1 MSDASLVDALVGSKR
16 IITRPGMDQIEYHSM
31 FVTAEELGAFQG
43 KYPENIVGLLTA
55 FYDPDPYGQE
65 RRGKEIKIKMHRPQL
80 NMLIGVTPSNLMT
93 WMPPFAWDQGFTS
106 RIILVYGDD
115 QQIIDDF
122 ETQKRPISRD
132 LLYDLQLINGLVG
145 EFTVT
150 EDYKRAVD
158 NWRKLGQPDL
168 ANPPKA
174 NPLQRSAEG
183 SPIQAIDDCLRRPVE
198 QPPNWSPRLQPR
210 PRLAARS

>member
-1 MSDASLVDALVGSKR
+1 MKVWLTTSEPIYPNVYAWLCGPPGIGKNRSVRAVKRYLHELPEFHFSPTSMSDASLVDALVGSKR

-145 EFTVT
+145 EFTVH
-150 EDYKRAVD
+150 R
-158 NWRKLGQPDL
+158 G
-168 ANPPKA
+168 
-174 NPLQRSAEG
+174 LQTSG
-183 SPIQAIDDCLRRPVE
+183 G
-198 QPPNWSPRLQPR
+198 
-210 PRLAARS
+210 